1 MADEIRT
8 HRLLLRRAQM
18 SDLDGIHAALSDPQS
33 MRYWS
38 SLPHRTVDESET
50 WLRSMVDADL
60 AISDDFIVEHDGRVL
75 GKTGCWRLPEVG
87 FILVRDAWGQGF
99 ASEALSGYL
108 DRRRKIGEPKVITAD
123 VDPRNEAS
131 LRLLRR
137 HRFVETGRAIGT
149 WNVGGESCDSVY
161 LAVRL

>member
-8 HRLLLRRAQM
+8 DRLLLRRALI
-18 SDLDGIHAALSDPQS
+18 SDLDAIHAALSDPEA

-38 SLPHRTVDESET
+38 SAPHATRHDSEA

-60 AISDDFIVEHDGRVL
+60 TISDDFIVEHHGRVI
-75 GKTGCWRLPEVG
+75 GKTGCWRLPDVG

-99 ASEALSGYL
+99 ASEALSAYL
-108 DRRRKIGEPKVITAD
+108 DRRRTIGEPGVITAD

-131 LRLLRR
+131 LRLLQR
-137 HRFVETGRAIGT
+137 HGFVETGRATGT
-149 WNVGGESCDSVY
+149 WNVGGESCDSIY

>member
-8 HRLLLRRAQM
+8 DRLLLRRARM
-18 SDLDGIHAALSDPQS
+18 SDLDAIHAALSDPEA

-38 SLPHRTVDESET
+38 SAAHATLAESEV

-60 AISDDFIVEHDGRVL
+60 TISDDFIVEHQGRVL

-87 FILVRDAWGQGF
+87 FILVRDAWGKGF
-99 ASEALSGYL
+99 ASEALAAYL
-108 DRRRKIGEPKVITAD
+108 DRRRTIGEPKVITAD
-123 VDPRNEAS
+123 VDPRNDES

-137 HRFVETGRAIGT
+137 HGFVETGRATGT
-149 WNVGGESCDSVY
+149 WNVGGEWCDSIY